1 MALVHSFGVTMPNTP
16 YVRDKLKQL
25 GFVSSDYSLH
35 SRQQLYVSL
44 IGMSFIDTNT
54 FIRGKRD
61 INYGDLRC
69 LLLINDLEGQ
79 LAYMRSE
86 GLAYLVNNQPN
97 NQTKLSI

>member
-25 GFVSSDYSLH
+25 GFTSSDYSLH
-35 SRQQLYVSL
+35 SNQLYVSL
-44 IGMSFIDTNT
+44 LGMAFISTNK
-54 FIRGKRD
+54 FIRGKREITYD
-61 INYGDLRC
+61 DLRC

-86 GLAYLVNNQPN
+86 GLAYLVNNKPH
-97 NQTKLSI
+97 SEIPF

>member
-1 MALVHSFGVTMPNTP
+1 MNSVHSFGVTMPNTP

-35 SRQQLYVSL
+35 SRQLYVSL

-54 FIRGKRD
+54 FIRGKREITYD
-61 INYGDLRC
+61 DLRC

-86 GLAYLVNNQPN
+86 GLAYLVNNKPH
-97 NQTKLSI
+97 SEIPF

>member
-1 MALVHSFGVTMPNTP
+1 MTSVHSFGVTMPNTP

-25 GFVSSDYSLH
+25 GFMSADSLLH

-54 FIRGKRD
+54 FIRGKREITYD
-61 INYGDLRC
+61 DLRC

-79 LAYMRSE
+79 FAYMRSE
-86 GLAYLVNNQPN
+86 GLAYLVNNKPH
-97 NQTKLSI
+97 SEIPF

>member
-25 GFVSSDYSLH
+25 GFKSSDYSLH
-35 SRQQLYVSL
+35 SNQLYVSL
-44 IGMSFIDTNT
+44 LGMTFISTNT
-54 FIRGKRD
+54 FIRGKREITYD
-61 INYGDLRC
+61 DLRC

-86 GLAYLVNNQPN
+86 GLAYLVNNKPH
-97 NQTKLSI
+97 SEMPF

>member
-1 MALVHSFGVTMPNTP
+1 MSSIHSFGVTMPNTP
-16 YVRDKLKQL
+16 YVRAKLTQL
-25 GFVSSDYSLH
+25 GFVSSNYSLN

-54 FIRGKRD
+54 FIRGKREITYD
-61 INYGDLRC
+61 DLRC

-86 GLAYLVNNQPN
+86 GLAYLVNN
-97 NQTKLSI
+97 KLHSEIPF